1 VLARFKPTL
10 VVAPSPDDVHA
21 DHRATGELVV
31 KMLSGLQRPAM
42 GRYWVV
48 HGGEGWPAPHGLHRE
63 LPQTLPPSALNLP
76 WQRLALSSDE
86 QDLKLAAIR
95 QHRTQL
101 KVMGR
106 KMLSYVRSDELFA
119 LAPLPE

>member
-1 VLARFKPTL
+1 

-48 HGGEGWPAPHGLHRE
+48 HGGEGWPAPRGLHRE
-63 LPQTLPPSALNLP
+63 LPQTLPPSAPNLP